1 MIPLYLYVL
10 IASVSVPLLFTVF
23 YMDFIK
29 RWSHF
34 LISTSIVAV
43 VFLIWDALFTMAGI
57 WGFNEDYCLDLSI
70 LMMPI
75 EEWLFFFVIPFCSL
89 FTHFALKHSAPNFF
103 LGENITRKIAYLLI
117 AGTCLLL
124 CTHFSKAY
132 TAVDALFLI
141 ITLTLGVVFYLKLLQ
156 RFFLSFLII
165 LIPFFIVNGILT
177 GWITDSPIVWYNDLE
192 NLGIRLTT
200 IPVEDIGYAFSM
212 LFGNLMIFEFLK
224 PKQDVR

>member
-1 MIPLYLYVL
+1 MIFRCHPLRWGGSLALRCGWGHRV
-10 IASVSVPLLFTVF
+10 VF
-23 YMDFIK
+23 VGGW
-29 RWSHF
+29 RSRHW
-34 LISTSIVAV
+34 V
-43 VFLIWDALFTMAGI
+43 VFLFLL
-57 WGFNEDYCLDLSI
+57 CQ
-70 LMMPI
+70 
-75 EEWLFFFVIPFCSL
+75 WLFFFVIPFCSL

-124 CTHFSKAY
+124 CTQFSKAY

-141 ITLTLGVVFYLKLLQ
+141 VTLTLGVVFYLKLLQ